1 MARNLDPAQLLVG
14 ARLSKYSSNA
24 LTVTGSV
31 NAHAEE
37 LRRYFVAHDGQVE
50 LCVAVNPGGVDY
62 TSIRRQHQV
71 RRFNRVPSVSTD
83 RRCGGGRRCI
93 GGNECPSV
101 HSAASRRAVDFV
113 SIL

>member
-14 ARLSKYSSNA
+14 ARLSKYSNNA

-50 LCVAVNPGGVDY
+50 LGVAVNPGGVDY
-62 TSIRRQHQV
+62 TSITREFV
-71 RRFNRVPSVSTD
+71 RL
-83 RRCGGGRRCI
+83 I
-93 GGNECPSV
+93 HKMV
-101 HSAASRRAVDFV
+101 HPLSFTPLRSC
-113 SIL
+113 